1 MVRSST
7 LLSALAGDDEI
18 AALLSDVAQIDAMVA
33 FERALAVAEAQAGFI
48 PDEAAAAIEATL
60 PDYQPDWA
68 DLAAGIAS
76 DGVVAPALVRQ
87 LRVALGAHG
96 AHLHKGATSQDVID
110 TALVL
115 QLARILPIYE
125 TRLTGLLDTLDG
137 LANRYGVQPLMAH
150 TRMQQALPF
159 TVAAKL
165 RTWSEPLARHR
176 RMLGAIRRELLVIQL
191 GGPTGDRSSFGDKG
205 ADIARFLAAELDLGL
220 AEPWHSDRSSIGAFA
235 AWLSLVTGTLGK
247 LGADVA
253 LMAQNEVGEV
263 RLANG
268 GGSSAMAHKSNP
280 VAAEVLV
287 SLARANAGLLGT
299 LHQGLVHENE
309 RSGAAWTLEW
319 LTLPDM
325 LVNTGAGLR
334 LARSLLDQ
342 MSFVEE

>member
-1 MVRSST
+1 MLRSA

-18 AALLSDVAQIDAMVA
+18 AALLSDTAQIEAMVA
-33 FERALAVAEAQAGFI
+33 FERALAAAEAQAGFI
-48 PDEAAAAIEATL
+48 PDDAASAIGAAL
-60 PDYQPDWA
+60 PNYQPDWA
-68 DLAAGIAS
+68 DLAAGIAK

-87 LRVALGAHG
+87 LRAVVGAPH
-96 AHLHKGATSQDVID
+96 ADYLHQGATSQDVID
-110 TALVL
+110 TALIL

-125 TRLTGLLDTLDG
+125 SRLTGLLDALEG
-137 LANRYGVQPLMAH
+137 LASRHGAQTLMAH

-176 RMLGAIRRELLVIQL
+176 RALAAIRRDLLVIQL
-191 GGPTGDRSSFGDKG
+191 GGPTGDRSSFGDRS
-205 ADIARFLAAELDLGL
+205 AEIARFLATELDLGL
-220 AEPWHSDRSSIGAFA
+220 AEPWHSDRSAIGAFA
-235 AWLSLVTGTLGK
+235 SWLSLVSGTLGK
-247 LGADVA
+247 IGADVA

-319 LTLPDM
+319 LTLSDM
-325 LVNTGAGLR
+325 LVNTGASLR

-342 MSFVEE
+342 MSFVEK